1 MVPINNRHFHR
12 APILAPMQQQ
22 SHRRRRDKPWK
33 DHVAMFDNSKIAKTV
48 LRSIMVA
55 TLAAGGTGAASN
67 TASAGSCP
75 KDKVLAKPRAIE
87 NAPDVGVEREILSM
101 VKLQGWRGVGD
112 LYLRTRRLTVAKD
125 GIVPYHEHDDRPSI
139 VTIVTG
145 ELIEHSAL
153 CAVPILHRA
162 GETTPEFGAGHA
174 HWWENKTGATVV
186 LLSSDVV
193 PPEMMDDP
201 DM

>member
-1 MVPINNRHFHR
+1 MQGHSKPIGGMLRGLGR
-12 APILAPMQQQ
+12 AA
-22 SHRRRRDKPWK
+22 
-33 DHVAMFDNSKIAKTV
+33 VV
-48 LRSIMVA
+48 
-55 TLAAGGTGAASN
+55 AAGLAGFGGAAQ
-67 TASAGSCP
+67 AGSCP
-75 KDKVLAKPRAIE
+75 KDQVLAKPRVVE

-101 VKLQGWRGVGD
+101 VKLKGWRGVGD

-139 VTIVTG
+139 VTIITG
-145 ELIEHSAL
+145 ELIEHSTL

-174 HWWENKTGATVV
+174 HWWENKTGRTVV

-193 PPEMMDDP
+193 PPEMMDDK